1 MSQQPGGRCYVNTLP
16 VPLYI
21 AIPLLLVLI
30 PVVPVTLLW
39 VVGSEKVHDWKD
51 KRKNK
56 KRQKREAAEK
66 EIKLSANDS

>member
-1 MSQQPGGRCYVNTLP
+1 MSQQPGGRCYINTLP

-21 AIPLLLVLI
+21 AIPLGLVLI

-56 KRQKREAAEK
+56 RLSYLRTTPNKRYDA
-66 EIKLSANDS
+66 LYS